1 MNEINFKK
9 WAFHF
14 TIWSFIING
23 ISLFFKINFNS
34 ITGEVYNYEERI
46 FYLSILSQL
55 MLLLAIV
62 FLVISIVKKEKRNY
76 QFWTTLVYAL
86 VFGIIPIL
94 ILMFGYHFV

>member
-1 MNEINFKK
+1 MNKINFKK

>member
-1 MNEINFKK
+1 MNKINFKK

-14 TIWSFIING
+14 TIWSIIING
-23 ISLFFKINFNS
+23 ISLFFKINFNNS
-34 ITGEVYNYEERI
+34 TGEIYNYEERI

-76 QFWTTLVYAL
+76 QFWTTLVYVL
-86 VFGIIPIL
+86 VFGIIPTL
-94 ILMFGYHFV
+94 ILMFGYHFI